1 MCVSGVRSVFDGTQL
16 IKVAFIVLVVVIN
29 AFFCLSTVHP
39 PRKKIAILSPTVCEW
54 FLVRR
59 DGKQLCL
66 EKIQAV

>member
-1 MCVSGVRSVFDGTQL
+1 MFVSDKLRVIDGTEL

-59 DGKQLCL
+59 NCKPWGL